1 MIIIYSMFNNL
12 NSEKQAEIIN
22 AAIKEFVN
30 NGYEKAS
37 TNEIVKKA
45 NISKGSLFNY
55 FNNKRDLYLY
65 LIEHSIQ
72 VIEKFYEQ
80 IDVSETDLFKRI
92 EDIGLQKL
100 YFHQK
105 FPHVFDFL
113 ASSIQEESAEVR
125 DAIKQK
131 VNPVYDEGTDKI
143 YENIDYSKFREDIDI
158 EKAIEIM
165 NWTMFGFG
173 EKGLK
178 QINSFENISEF
189 GDLYL
194 REWKRY
200 AEILKY
206 SFYK

>member
-1 MIIIYSMFNNL
+1 MFNNL